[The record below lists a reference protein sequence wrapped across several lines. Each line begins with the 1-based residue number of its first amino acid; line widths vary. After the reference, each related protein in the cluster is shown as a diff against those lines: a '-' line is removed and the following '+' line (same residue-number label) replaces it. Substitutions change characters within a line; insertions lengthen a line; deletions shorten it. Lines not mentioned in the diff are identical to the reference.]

1 MRRLFGTA
9 LASIGGFL
17 TIVLVLIFDFWVAMQ
32 FEIDLLSFTFFFVL
46 PIGSAI
52 GGALAMSGFY
62 GGARL
67 SHLTPSKP
75 VGVLFAA
82 IVIGGWAMFEV
93 APWVF
98 FSGAP
103 VSEPVGFFDFWQASV
118 TNSKISVSTH
128 GHTVGSTGALGWW
141 GYARELLVFGG
152 WCVGAWVVWI
162 MLDLAPRCDDCQR
175 FTRTTP
181 ILGSES
187 DVHFAHDAMER
198 AGIVHAELAAV
209 AGQRETT
216 TLDFLKDSQCTAC
229 LKRWAHVQFTQVA
242 GDSKTTRVCT
252 PVPLSDQQHATLWA
266 QARPDVS
273 IAKLSQG

>member
-1 MRRLFGTA
+1 MKRLFGTA
-9 LASIGGFL
+9 LAAFGGFF
-17 TIVLVLIFDFWVAMQ
+17 TVVLVLIFDFWVAMQ
-32 FEIDLLSFTFFFVL
+32 FDIDLLSFTFFFVL

-52 GGALAMSGFY
+52 GGALAASGFY
-62 GGARL
+62 GGAKR

-82 IVIGGWAMFEV
+82 IVVCGWAMFEV

-103 VSEPVGFFDFWQASV
+103 GNEPVGFFDFWAGL
-118 TNSKISVSTH
+118 
-128 GHTVGSTGALGWW
+128 GHQLEDLDQHPRSHRGERGALGWW

-162 MLDLAPRCDDCQR
+162 MLEQVPRCDECQR

-216 TLDFLKDSQCTAC
+216 TLDFVKDSQCTVC
-229 LKRWAHVQFTQVA
+229 LKRWAHVQFTQVD
-242 GDSKTTRVCT
+242 GNSKTARLCT